1 MNGNV
6 VRIKDYRPGAVDETG
21 RRERPKARRWPAVG
35 RAIGEGIRL
44 VFRLLGKVARFALF
58 FVMATLRGPIKI
70 ALASIALLGLVGG
83 PGIILAVPEMRVDQ
97 LLLVALV
104 MGIGAAAFLAWYWY
118 DLFLCWIDPVL
129 QKYMRG

>member
-6 VRIKDYRPGAVDETG
+6 VRLKDYRPGTTDETG
-21 RRERPKARRWPAVG
+21 QREQPKVRRWPTIG
-35 RAIGEGIRL
+35 RAIGKGIRL
-44 VFRLLGKVARFALF
+44 IFRVLGKVAKFVLF
-58 FVMATLRGPIKI
+58 FTMATLRGPIKI

-97 LLLVALV
+97 QLLVAFV
-104 MGIGAAAFLAWYWY
+104 MVIGAAAFLAWYWY